1 VSGKDEIYDPR
12 AADKLLD
19 QLRELAQRIIVLDAE
34 GRLLEETSNLLQAL
48 GDLRRELFRYEVRQ
62 TFDTPELAEHR
73 RLVEEASAGWTP
85 SDDATEEEE
94 E

>member
-1 VSGKDEIYDPR
+1 VSGKDEVYDPR
-12 AADKLLD
+12 AAERLLD
-19 QLRELAQRIIVLDAE
+19 QLRELAQRIILLDAE

-73 RLVEEASAGWTP
+73 RLVDEASAGWTP
-85 SDDATEEEE
+85 DDATEEDEE
-94 E
+94 